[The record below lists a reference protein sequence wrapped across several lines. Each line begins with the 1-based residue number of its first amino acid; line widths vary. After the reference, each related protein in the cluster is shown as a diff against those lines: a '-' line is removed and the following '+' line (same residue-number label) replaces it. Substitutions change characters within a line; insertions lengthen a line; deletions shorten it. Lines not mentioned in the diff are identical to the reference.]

1 MQEPRTKDGVAS
13 IEEGEEAEAFPLLVP
28 GTGPGA
34 GLLLQ
39 RAVHLY
45 TMDILIKY
53 LDRIYYFLSQSPST
67 L

>member
-1 MQEPRTKDGVAS
+1 MQEPRTKDGVAT

-45 TMDILIKY
+45 TMDIY
-53 LDRIYYFLSQSPST
+53 
-67 L
+67 